1 VTRSAPFLMQILG
14 VVAAVTAL
22 LILLPNIL
30 GIDLILQITLNFA
43 FSVLALSLAFVW
55 GCAGIFS
62 FGQAAFFG
70 LGGYA
75 YATAAINFGDSTPA
89 IVAGIA
95 VPTLLALVLGYFVFY
110 ARLSSI
116 YVAVIT
122 LVVTLI
128 IYKFMGQTARPE
140 YSIGNAAL
148 GGYNGMPAIPPLN
161 VPGASDRYAGPD
173 EMFYIAGFSL
183 LAVYVLM
190 RWILRTRF
198 GKILVGMRENENR
211 MELLGFDTRLYK
223 LYAFTIAAAVAGFGG
238 ILFTNWN
245 AFIDPHVFQLGFS
258 AQPIIWVLIGGLGTL
273 SGPILGT
280 FILSTLALELGVQ
293 KTVDVNLILGA
304 VFTIFVL
311 LIPQGIVPTAK
322 RMLEAKRVSESESG
336 PEASKGPS

>member
-1 VTRSAPFLMQILG
+1 MTRSMSFATQMA
-14 VVAAVTAL
+14 VVVVVSSAVL
-22 LILLPNIL
+22 LILPQIL
-30 GIDLILQITLNFA
+30 EIDLILQITLNFA

-75 YATAAINFGDSTPA
+75 YAAAAINFGDSTPA
-89 IVAGIA
+89 IIVGII
-95 VPTLLALVLGYFVFY
+95 VPTLFAVFLGYFVFY
-110 ARLSSI
+110 ARLSSM

-140 YSIGNAAL
+140 YAIGNAML
-148 GGYNGMPAIPPLN
+148 GGYNGMPAVPPLN
-161 VPGASDRYAGPD
+161 VPGAPDRYAGPN

-190 RWILRTRF
+190 RWILKTRF
-198 GKILVGMRENENR
+198 GKILVGMRENEER

-223 LYAFTIAAAVAGFGG
+223 LLAFTIAAAVAAFGG

-245 AFIDPHVFQLGFS
+245 AFIDPHVFQLSFS

-293 KTVDVNLILGA
+293 QTVDVNLVLGA

-311 LIPQGIVPTAK
+311 LIPQGIVPTIQ
-322 RMLEAKRVSESESG
+322 RWLEARRLAAAPDTRTLS
-336 PEASKGPS
+336 